1 MWRRWTCCLGAAL
14 LIAACSH
21 GTLTR
26 VVRTDGTIV
35 VGELTAARP
44 DAVVL
49 KLADGSSITIPRSI
63 IKIVESA
70 ATPPPAAVANN
81 AGKASNPTAV
91 PKGGAT
97 TATTTT
103 TPTTPTPS
111 SSTPPVTGPATSV
124 ATAKNPTPAA
134 PGTKPVREAVA
145 PSGTT
150 LELAL
155 SAPIGS
161 DSSNVD
167 DKVDAVLRAP
177 IVINGEPIVEAGAV
191 AHGTVTEATPS
202 EKAEGRGRLSVRF
215 DAIQLG
221 TRSVSIQTTPMHWE
235 ASGIARKPAADARG
249 GKRSVFGKLVDK
261 TKKGLHIG
269 DDDAPRGS
277 AEVRVAAGAVL
288 RVRLEQPTRIAP

>member
-26 VVRTDGTIV
+26 VVRTDGTTV

-63 IKIVESA
+63 IKTVESA
-70 ATPPPAAVANN
+70 DTPPPAAAANT
-81 AGKASNPTAV
+81 AGKASNPSAA
-91 PKGGAT
+91 PKSGAN
-97 TATTTT
+97 TT
-103 TPTTPTPS
+103 TPTPTP

-124 ATAKNPTPAA
+124 ATAKSPTSS
-134 PGTKPVREAVA
+134 GGSTKPVREAVA

-155 SAPIGS
+155 SAAIGS

-177 IVINGEPIVEAGAV
+177 VVINGESILDAGAV

-221 TRSVSIQTTPMHWE
+221 TRTVSIQTTPMHWE
-235 ASGIARKPAADARG
+235 ASGITRKPAAEARG